1 MEKAANPVM
10 IILARES
17 RGIPQRALAKELD
30 VTQAMVSKIESG
42 YLQPS
47 EETVAKL
54 AGTLKYSQDFFYQ
67 PFERYHAG
75 AHFYRKHKTLPA
87 KISTQI
93 EASLNIYRLQ
103 VNQLLTAAEIDF
115 VELPECDIDEYG
127 NAREVARAVR
137 QYLRIPAGPIANM
150 TEILES
156 IGIVVIPFDPGTRQF
171 QAASMHANKAKYV
184 TLINSK
190 MPGDRFRWTLAHE
203 LGHMVM
209 HRLPSPNMEA
219 EADEFASEFLLPSRE
234 IRSDL
239 KNLYPEKLAGLKI
252 RWKVSMSAIL
262 LTALKLGAITERQY
276 RTVIY
281 KLAADGITRANEDA
295 GPSIPVEKP
304 SLISELIDFHLTE
317 LGYSLSQLS
326 DFLWIKV
333 GEFRQKFRDF
343 VSPSTL
349 VSVN

>member
-17 RGIPQRALAKELD
+17 RGIPQRALAKDLG

-42 YLQPS
+42 HLQPS
-47 EETVAKL
+47 QEMVANL
-54 AGTLKYSQDFFYQ
+54 ANALKYSDEFFYQ

-87 KISTQI
+87 KTSTQI

-115 VELPECDIDEYG
+115 VDIPECDIDEYG
-127 NAREVARAVR
+127 SAREVARAVR
-137 QYLRIPAGPIANM
+137 QYLRMPTGPVASV

-156 IGIVVIPFDPGTRQF
+156 IGVVVIPFDPGTRQF

-184 TLINSK
+184 TLINSR

-203 LGHMVM
+203 LGHMIM
-209 HRLPSPNMEA
+209 HRLPSPTMEA
-219 EADEFASEFLLPSRE
+219 EADEFACEFLLPSRE
-234 IRSDL
+234 IKPDL
-239 KNLYPEKLAGLKI
+239 KTLYPEKLASLKM
-252 RWKVSMSAIL
+252 RWQVSMAAIL

-281 KLAADGITRANEDA
+281 KLAAEGITRANEDD
-295 GPSIPVEKP
+295 GPRIPVEKP
-304 SLISELIDFHLTE
+304 SLISELIDFHLSE
-317 LGYSLSQLS
+317 LGYSLAQLS
-326 DFLWIKV
+326 EFLWIKV
-333 GEFRQKFRDF
+333 GEFRQKFRDS
-343 VSPSTL
+343 VPSLTL
-349 VSVN
+349 LQTN